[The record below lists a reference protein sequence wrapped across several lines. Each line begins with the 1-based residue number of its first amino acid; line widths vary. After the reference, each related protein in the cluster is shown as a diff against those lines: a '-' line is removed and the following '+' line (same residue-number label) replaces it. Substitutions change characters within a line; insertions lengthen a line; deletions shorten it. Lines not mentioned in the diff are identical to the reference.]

1 MKHCLWCGR
10 KFDPRKGGS
19 PQDFCRPAHKRAL
32 ETAAR
37 RYVRHE
43 IAQGRLTVLKVKTGT
58 KRARTSARAA
68 VDPSHA

>member
-1 MKHCLWCGR
+1 MKPCLWCGK
-10 KFDPRKGGS
+10 KFAPRKAGS
-19 PQDFCRPAHKRAL
+19 PQQFCCQAHCRAY

-37 RYVRHE
+37 RYVRQE
-43 IAQGRLTVLKVKTGT
+43 MAQGRLTVLKVKTGT